1 MTYVEEML
9 PMPDGTK
16 LYARRRQATAVRA
29 EVLLVHGLG
38 EHCGR
43 YGPLTDHLVGRGYS
57 VTAYDHRGHG
67 QSEGLKGHVNR
78 FTDYEDDL
86 DQVARRVQ
94 SQGGGLPLV
103 LTAHSMGGLIALRYL
118 ARKSPRIAA
127 AVVSAPAIQ
136 TVVKTPKPMIM
147 IARIGSRIFPRL
159 RVDNGL
165 DPSVLS
171 RDQDVGRRYSA
182 DPLVNRLV
190 SFRWFTEMTR
200 AMREV
205 REIGPALTLPLLVM
219 HGTGDKIVSFD
230 ASKRLFDHIESK
242 DKEFVA
248 YPGYYHELFNE
259 PEKAEIYL
267 KVTEWIDAR
276 MPRS

>member
-9 PMPDGTK
+9 PAADGTR
-16 LYARRRQATAVRA
+16 LYVRRREATQVRA
-29 EVLLVHGLG
+29 EAVLVHGLG

-43 YGPLTDHLVGRGYS
+43 YGPLTDHLIDRGYR

-67 QSEGLKGHVNR
+67 KSEGLKGHVNR

-86 DQVARRVQ
+86 DRIVAHVRASAGER
-94 SQGGGLPLV
+94 PLF
-103 LTAHSMGGLIALRYL
+103 LIGHSMGGLISLRYL
-118 ARKSPRIAA
+118 ARKAQGVAA

-136 TVVKTPKPMIM
+136 TVVKAPKPMVM
-147 IARIGSRIFPRL
+147 VARIGSRLFPRM

-165 DPSVLS
+165 DPAVLS
-171 RDQDVGRRYSA
+171 RDQEVGRRYGA

-205 REIGPALTLPLLVM
+205 REMGPAITLPLLMM
-219 HGTGDKIVSFD
+219 HGTGDKIVNFD
-230 ASKRLFDHIESK
+230 ASRRLFDRVRSH
-242 DKEFVA
+242 DKEFID

-259 PEKAEIYL
+259 PEKAEIYR
-267 KVTEWIDAR
+267 KVTDWIDAR
-276 MPRS
+276 MR